1 MIRMVLTIPCILL
14 LLSIGA
20 FFLFVPPLLIAMV
33 FLAMEALL
41 LTGLTLVYH
50 LGVDVDLQLQPPP
63 GTIEPKD

>member
-1 MIRMVLTIPCILL
+1 MIRLFAAFSGVLFLGG
-14 LLSIGA
+14 IGS